1 MPRKKKPSAQ
11 TVKVEYVPT
20 ARQLLFHTSTA
31 DEVLYGGAAGG
42 GKSKASVMDAF
53 IRCMKYPGT
62 HAYMFRRTYNELRDT
77 LITEARASIPLALG
91 HYVESRKEF
100 VLINGSI
107 IHFRHCQEDSDR
119 FRYQG
124 AEIHW
129 LYIDELTH
137 FSQVVYDYLK
147 SRLRANVA
155 LGIKPVVRC
164 TSNPGGVGH
173 AWVKAYFVDAAPPG
187 DIIREEIYSDELKR
201 KRVVT
206 RQYIPARAT
215 DNPHISADYIFE
227 LEKKPTNLRD
237 ALLYGKWDAFEGQVF
252 TEWVD
257 NPEGYLN
264 RKNTHVVKPFP
275 IPRGWLIYRSFDFG
289 YAKPFS
295 VGWWAVDHDGTI
307 YRFAEWYGSDGTP
320 NVGLKLTVDEIASG
334 IKEFE
339 SSHGLDGRVVGYGD
353 PSMWD
358 ASRGV
363 SVAEQFARAGVY
375 FNPANNDRI
384 AGKMQIHQR
393 LAFDDNGYARLYVMS
408 NCRDS
413 IRTIPALCYDDKK
426 VEDVDTDAEDHIYD
440 EWRYVLMID
449 GVRSPISAEIRR
461 KRFDPLEMNT

>member
-1 MPRKKKPSAQ
+1 MPRKKKKPAMQ
-11 TVKVEYVPT
+11 EVAVDYVPT
-20 ARQLLFHTSTA
+20 RRQLVFHSATA
-31 DEVLYGGAAGG
+31 NEVLYGGAAGG
-42 GKSKASVMDAF
+42 GKSKAIVMDAF
-53 IRCMKYPGT
+53 MRCMAFPNT

-137 FSQVVYDYLK
+137 FNQVVYDYLK
-147 SRLRANVA
+147 TRLRANLK
-155 LGIKPVVRC
+155 LGILPVVRC
-164 TSNPGGVGH
+164 TSNPGGIGH
-173 AWVKAYFVDAAPPG
+173 SWVKAYFVDAAPPG
-187 DIIREEIYSDELKR
+187 EIIQEKVWSEELKR
-201 KRVVT
+201 YQTVT

-227 LEKKPTNLRD
+227 LEKKPKNLRD

-252 TEWVD
+252 VEWRD
-257 NPEGYLN
+257 NPDGYIT
-264 RKNTHVVKPFP
+264 RKNTHVIKPFP
-275 IPRGWLIYRSFDFG
+275 IPRTWLIYRSFDFG
-289 YAKPFS
+289 YTKPFS

-307 YRFAEWYGSDGTP
+307 YRWAEWYGSDGTP
-320 NVGLKLTVDEIASG
+320 NVGLKLTVEEIAKG

-339 SSHGLDGRVVGYGD
+339 RSHMLDGRVVGYGD

-358 ASRGV
+358 ASRGI
-363 SVAEQFARAGVY
+363 SVAEQFAREGVY

-393 LAFDDNGYARLYVMS
+393 LLFDDNGYARLYVMS

-413 IRTIPALCYDDKK
+413 IRTIPALSYDEKK
-426 VEDVDTDAEDHIYD
+426 VEDVDTDGEDHIYD
-440 EWRYVLMID
+440 EWRYVLMVD
-449 GVRSPISAEIRR
+449 GIRAPLSASVKRR
-461 KRFDPLEMNT
+461 QFNPLDM